1 MWAQSV
7 LDKIFAKQMTV
18 SITTINLW
26 ELPLMNF
33 ELCLHNIRVA
43 ESNLNFSAESRS
55 QIMTPDSDPD
65 PTLGLCFSRTGIY
78 KGLKRFS

>member
-1 MWAQSV
+1 
-7 LDKIFAKQMTV
+7 
-18 SITTINLW
+18 
-26 ELPLMNF
+26 MNF